1 MSAPAPATQE
11 APGRTRV
18 NIVGTPALM
27 VVLILTQVPFVVTAV
42 ISLLNWNLRMPS
54 APISFAGADNFLFLL
69 RDPDFYRVL
78 FNTAVITGAS
88 LVIAMILAFA
98 LANLFNNSFPG
109 ATVARSILII
119 PYFVMEP
126 VIGIIWKTLILSP
139 TQGLNGAFAD
149 LLGIEP
155 ISFFS
160 SQNSLATIVML
171 CVWQWTPFLFLI
183 IISGLQ
189 SLPEEVMEAA
199 QVDGAGW
206 LRRVL
211 SFKVPLLRPYFLVAA
226 TFGLINL
233 LKVFGIIFVTTQGG
247 PGVSSANLPYYIYR
261 TAFYDWQAGRAS
273 AISVVTVVL
282 TLAVLAVMFRRQG
295 NVLER

>member
-1 MSAPAPATQE
+1 MSVPVSDAKE
-11 APGRTRV
+11 APSRTRV

-27 VVLILTQVPFVVTAV
+27 VVLVLTQVPFVVTAV

-54 APISFAGADNFLFLL
+54 APISFAGVDNYLFLL
-69 RDPDFYRVL
+69 RDPDFYRVIL
-78 FNTAVITGAS
+78 NTVVMTGAS
-88 LVIAMILAFA
+88 LAIAMVLAFV

-109 ATVARSILII
+109 VAIARSILII

-139 TQGLNGAFAD
+139 TQGLNGAFAT
-149 LLGIEP
+149 LLGIDP
-155 ISFFS
+155 VSFFS
-160 SQNSLATIVML
+160 AQNSLATIVML

-206 LRRVL
+206 LRRIL
-211 SFKVPLLRPYFLVAA
+211 SFKIPLLRPYFLVAA

-273 AISVVTVVL
+273 AISVVTVIL
-282 TLAVLAVMFRRQG
+282 TLTVLAIMFRRQG
-295 NVLER
+295 NVLGR

>member
-1 MSAPAPATQE
+1 MSAAASATKE
-11 APGRTRV
+11 APRRTRV
-18 NIVGTPALM
+18 NLVGTPALM
-27 VVLILTQVPFVVTAV
+27 VVLVLTQVPFAVTAV

-54 APISFAGADNFLFLL
+54 APISFAGADNYLFLL
-69 RDPDFYRVL
+69 GDPDFYRVIL
-78 FNTAVITGAS
+78 NTVILTGAS
-88 LVIAMILAFA
+88 LVIAMVLAFV

-109 ATVARSILII
+109 AVIARSILII

-139 TQGLNGAFAD
+139 TQGLNGAFSA

-160 SQNSLATIVML
+160 AQNSLATIVML

-206 LRRVL
+206 LRRIL
-211 SFKVPLLRPYFLVAA
+211 SFKIPLLRPYFLVAA

-273 AISVVTVVL
+273 AISVVTVIL
-282 TLAVLAVMFRRQG
+282 TLAVLATMFRRQG

>member
-1 MSAPAPATQE
+1 MSAPASTAEE
-11 APGRTRV
+11 APRRSRV
-18 NIVGTPALM
+18 NFVGTPALM
-27 VVLILTQVPFVVTAV
+27 VVLVLTQVPFVVTAV

-54 APISFAGADNFLFLL
+54 APISFAGAENYLFLL
-69 RDPDFYRVL
+69 RDSDFYRVIL
-78 FNTAVITGAS
+78 NTVVITGAS
-88 LVIAMILAFA
+88 LAVAMFLAFV

-109 ATVARSILII
+109 VAIARSILII

-139 TQGLNGAFAD
+139 TQGLNGAFAN

-160 SQNSLATIVML
+160 YQNSLATIVML

-206 LRRVL
+206 LRRIL

-273 AISVVTVVL
+273 AISVVTVIL
-282 TLAVLAVMFRRQG
+282 TLAALAIMFRRQG

>member
-1 MSAPAPATQE
+1 MSASVSDVKE
-11 APGRTRV
+11 APSKSRV
-18 NIVGTPALM
+18 NLVGTPALV
-27 VVLILTQVPFVVTAV
+27 VVLVLTQVPFVVTAV
-42 ISLLNWNLRMPS
+42 ISLINWNLRMPS
-54 APISFAGADNFLFLL
+54 APISFAGADNYLFLL
-69 RDPDFYRVL
+69 RDPDFYRVIL
-78 FNTAVITGAS
+78 NTVVMTGAS
-88 LVIAMILAFA
+88 LAIAMLLAFV

-109 ATVARSILII
+109 VAIARSILII

-139 TQGLNGAFAD
+139 TQGLNGAFST

-199 QVDGAGW
+199 QIDGAGW
-206 LRRVL
+206 LHRIL
-211 SFKVPLLRPYFLVAA
+211 SFKIPLLRPYFLVAA

-261 TAFYDWQAGRAS
+261 TTFYDWQAGRAS
-273 AISVVTVVL
+273 AISVVTVIL
-282 TLAVLAVMFRRQG
+282 TLAVLAIMFRRQG

>member
-1 MSAPAPATQE
+1 MTAPAPAARR
-11 APGRTRV
+11 APSRSRV
-18 NIVGTPALM
+18 NIVGTPAL
-27 VVLILTQVPFVVTAV
+27 VLVLVLTQVPFAVTAV
-42 ISLLNWNLRMPS
+42 VSLLSWNLRMPS
-54 APISFAGADNFLFLL
+54 APISFAGTDNYTFLV
-69 RDPDFYRVL
+69 RDPDFYRVIL
-78 FNTAVITGAS
+78 NTVVITGVS
-88 LVIAMILAFA
+88 LMIAMVLAFILA
-98 LANLFNNSFPG
+98 NVFNNSFPG
-109 ATVARSILII
+109 VTIARSILII

-139 TQGLNGAFAD
+139 TQGLNGAFAKV
-149 LLGIEP
+149 LGIDP

-160 SQNSLATIVML
+160 SQNSLMTIVIL

-206 LRRVL
+206 MRRIL
-211 SFKVPLLRPYFLVAA
+211 SFKIPLLRPYFRVAA

-273 AISVVTVVL
+273 AISVVTVIL
-282 TLAVLAVMFRRQG
+282 TLAVLAIMFRRQG